1 MIMIT
6 GAQLQ
11 EVVQLTVGAILG
23 AALSINMHRA
33 NLTLT
38 DPKTRWRA
46 AGIMVM
52 FVSTFR
58 LLADF
63 VMS

>member
-6 GAQLQ
+6 EVLLP

-33 NLTLT
+33 NLSLT
-38 DPKTRWRA
+38 DPKTRWQA
-46 AGIMVM
+46 AAIIVM
-52 FVSTFR
+52 FVGTFL
-58 LLADF
+58 LLADLLIN
-63 VMS
+63 

>member
-6 GAQLQ
+6 EALLP

-23 AALSINMHRA
+23 AALSINLSRA
-33 NLTLT
+33 NLSLT
-38 DPKTRWRA
+38 DPQTRWRA
-46 AGIMVM
+46 ACIMVM
-52 FVSTFR
+52 FVSTFL
-58 LLADF
+58 LLADL